1 MQKNKLTYIDNIP
14 PSLELRVKAG
24 DELHLELASF
34 SSLGD
39 IHIHAVVEK
48 DAKLDACFADF
59 SSDSGKVTVEVEL
72 NEEGAELA
80 WNFASLAKGKEKKEF
95 VPSVYHNAPYT
106 KALMK
111 NYGITRDESQLF
123 FFGESVI
130 PFGSVKASTRQEAKV
145 IVFDPLCKGK
155 ASPVLKISE
164 NDVEASHGAALGKL
178 NESHLF
184 YLMSRGLNLEEAK
197 RLVTLGYLKPIED
210 HFDEEDVRKRI
221 DEAIEG
227 GI

>member
-1 MQKNKLTYIDNIP
+1 MQNNKLTYIDNIP
-14 PSLELRVKAG
+14 STLELRVNEGEK
-24 DELHLELASF
+24 LHLEFASF
-34 SSLGD
+34 SSLGN
-39 IHIHAVVEK
+39 INIHAIVEK
-48 DAKLDACFADF
+48 DGQLDASFADF
-59 SSDSGKVTVEVEL
+59 SCDSGKVVVNVEL
-72 NEEGAELA
+72 NGEGAELT
-80 WNFASLAKGKEKKEF
+80 WNLASLAKAKEKKEF
-95 VPSVYHNAPYT
+95 VPSVYHNAPHT

-130 PFGSVKASTRQEAKV
+130 PHGSVKTSTRQEAKV

-164 NDVEASHGAALGKL
+164 NDVEASHGAALGRL

-210 HFDEEDVRKRI
+210 HFDDENVRKRI
-221 DEAIEG
+221 DSAIEG